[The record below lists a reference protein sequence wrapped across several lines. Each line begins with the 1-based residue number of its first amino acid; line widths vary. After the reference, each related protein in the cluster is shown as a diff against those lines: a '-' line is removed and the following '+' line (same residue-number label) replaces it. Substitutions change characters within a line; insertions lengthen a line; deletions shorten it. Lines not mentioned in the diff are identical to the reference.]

1 MTLVATSPCLKRISV
16 GIEST
21 SNFAAVSWL
30 SSTLSLTIFSASP
43 RSPAICSRIGATMRH
58 GPHQGAQK
66 STRTGVSASRTSAWK
81 LLSVTSES
89 APAMSG
95 SLEGV
100 APALYKV
107 KCGLGRVSSRY
118 GQRYPP
124 EGPDAHRRR
133 SGRRQEHL
141 VDDVDDPVGRRD
153 VGLGDLG
160 RPVEEHALA
169 ANGDLHRRAV
179 ERRGALERD

>member
-81 LLSVTSES
+81 FESVTSETAAIRASGSFGRDGVRPRFTKYSEGSDPVRLPAPGLTPCGLPHEGREDPGGDPGLDGRGGQDDRHRDGDGHERGGQQLVPS
-89 APAMSG
+89 APAAG
-95 SLEGV
+95 
-100 APALYKV
+100 
-107 KCGLGRVSSRY
+107 
-118 GQRYPP
+118 
-124 EGPDAHRRR
+124 HRPGGER
-133 SGRRQEHL
+133 
-141 VDDVDDPVGRRD
+141 
-153 VGLGDLG
+153 
-160 RPVEEHALA
+160 EE
-169 ANGDLHRRAV
+169 
-179 ERRGALERD
+179 